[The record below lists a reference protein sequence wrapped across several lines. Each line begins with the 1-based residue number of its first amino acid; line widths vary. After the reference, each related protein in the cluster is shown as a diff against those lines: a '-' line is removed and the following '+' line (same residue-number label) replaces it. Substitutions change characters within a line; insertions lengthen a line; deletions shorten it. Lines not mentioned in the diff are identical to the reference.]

1 MIRVSHPIQKG
12 IEMPNAQN
20 RTINA
25 NPTKD
30 FFISMLIKDIGTTRA
45 IIDLVDNCVDGAR
58 RLRGNGNYEG
68 LSIDIEATK
77 DHFQIS
83 DNCGGIPVDLAR
95 EYAFRFGRPPDM
107 AATPHSVG
115 QFGVGMKRALFK
127 LGKKFRIESRT
138 QTSRFVIQEDVEKW
152 KQKEKWEFEFLE
164 LEPKRKKVP
173 LSETGTTVKVWPL
186 HPTIAESFSLET
198 FRGRLATELA
208 EAHIQST
215 ANGLEIVFN
224 GIALHHQHL
233 VLFQSQ
239 RLKPAHRRLVFQEG
253 TDRVNVRLYVGIADS
268 DPSSAGWYVFC
279 NGRLV
284 LSADQGIVTGWGETR
299 EETVPRYH
307 NQFARFRG
315 YAFFDSQ
322 DASLLP
328 WNTTKTGVDSDSP
341 RYRATRLEMVKLM
354 RPAIDFL
361 NRLDAEKGREVT
373 DDKPLEAAVKEAKPT
388 GLENIFQ
395 RPLFLAPK
403 PAVVRS
409 VPQTAHIQYVK
420 PLEQIRRAQ
429 KALKVRTLS
438 AVGEKT
444 FDYFYKRECES

>member
-1 MIRVSHPIQKG
+1 
-12 IEMPNAQN
+12 MPDAID
-20 RTINA
+20 RKIDA
-25 NPTKD
+25 SPTKD

-58 RLRGNGNYEG
+58 RLRLHGNYEG
-68 LSIDIEATK
+68 LNIDIEATK

-95 EYAFRFGRPPDM
+95 EYAFRFGRPAEM
-107 AATPHSVG
+107 VATPHSVG

-127 LGKKFRIESRT
+127 LGKKFRIESTT
-138 QTSRFVIQEDVEKW
+138 QTSRFVVQEDVEKW
-152 KQKEKWEFEFLE
+152 KHEEKWEFKFEE
-164 LEPKRKKVP
+164 LETKRQRVP
-173 LSETGTTVKVWPL
+173 LSETGTTIKVWPL

-198 FRGRLATELA
+198 FRARLAAELA

-215 ANGLEIVFN
+215 ANGLEIIFN
-224 GIALHHQHL
+224 GIALQHQNL

-239 RLKPAHRRLVFQEG
+239 RLKPAHRRLVFHEK
-253 TDRVNVRLYVGIADS
+253 TRRVNVRLYAGIADS
-268 DPSSAGWYVFC
+268 DPSAAGWYVFC
-279 NGRLV
+279 NGRLI
-284 LSADQGIVTGWGETR
+284 LSADQTIVTGWGETR
-299 EETVPRYH
+299 EETVPKYH

-354 RPAIDFL
+354 RPVIDFL
-361 NRLDAEKGREVT
+361 NRLDAEIGREAT
-373 DDKPLEAAVKEAKPT
+373 DDKPLEAAVKSAKAT
-388 GLENIFQ
+388 ELEDIAT
-395 RPLFLAPK
+395 RALFLSPR
-403 PAVVRS
+403 PAVVRT
-409 VPQTAHIQYVK
+409 VPQTGRIQYSK

-429 KALKVRTLS
+429 KALKVHTLG

>member
-1 MIRVSHPIQKG
+1 
-12 IEMPNAQN
+12 MPNAEN
-20 RTINA
+20 WIIDA

-58 RLRGNGNYEG
+58 RLRTNGDYDG
-68 LSIDIEATK
+68 LRIEIETAK
-77 DHFQIS
+77 NHFQIS

-95 EYAFRFGRPPDM
+95 EYAFRFGRPAGM

-127 LGKKFRIESRT
+127 LGKKFRIESTT
-138 QTSRFVIQEDVEKW
+138 QTSRFVVEEDVEKW
-152 KQKEKWEFEFLE
+152 KQKEKWEFEFRE
-164 LEPKRKKVP
+164 LEPRRQRVA
-173 LSETGTTVKVWPL
+173 LSETGTTIRVWPL

-198 FRGRLATELA
+198 FRGRLAAELS

-215 ANGLEIVFN
+215 SNGLEIVFN
-224 GIALHHQHL
+224 GIPLQHQNL

-239 RLKPAHRRLVFQEG
+239 HMKPAHRRLVFYDG
-253 TDRVNVRLYVGIADS
+253 TKRVNVVLYAGIADS
-268 DPSSAGWYVFC
+268 DPSAAGWYVFC

-284 LSADQGIVTGWGETR
+284 LSADQTTVTGWGETR
-299 EETVPRYH
+299 EETVPKYH

-315 YAFFDSQ
+315 YAFFDSRY
-322 DASLLP
+322 ASLLP

-354 RPAIDFL
+354 RPVIDFL
-361 NRLDAEKGREVT
+361 NRLDAEKDREIT
-373 DDKPLEAAVKEAKPT
+373 DDKPLQSAVKAAKPAD
-388 GLENIFQ
+388 LEDIAT

-403 PAVVRS
+403 AAVVK
-409 VPQTAHIQYVK
+409 VLPQTARIQYAK
-420 PLEQIRRAQ
+420 PLEKVRLAQ
-429 KALKVRTLS
+429 KVLKVRTLRE
-438 AVGEKT
+438 VGEKT
-444 FDYFYKRECES
+444 FDYFYKSECES